1 MLESCGSIGKS
12 KGHNELFKKTIA
24 GAESGFPFITVHN
37 TDKVIGMSEIN
48 GGVDM
53 GFTHSGKE
61 VGNEQKRISIFF
73 GYFIE
78 ASEIYTEV
86 EGFIFLEGKDHWSTM
101 GGRSLADKSSLEM
114 VIEEVM
120 ENFKLGLRER
130 IHQNNWQR
138 SSFFQI
144 NFEIVRLVQ
153 G

>member
-1 MLESCGSIGKS
+1 
-12 KGHNELFKKTIA
+12 
-24 GAESGFPFITVHN
+24 
-37 TDKVIGMSEIN
+37 
-48 GGVDM
+48 
-53 GFTHSGKE
+53 
-61 VGNEQKRISIFF
+61 
-73 GYFIE
+73 
-78 ASEIYTEV
+78 
-86 EGFIFLEGKDHWSTM
+86 M

-114 VIEEVM
+114 VIEEVV